1 MAGLNLHMGMNG
13 AAPTAPPTYNNAGS
27 ASVMQAAFGPGSTSP
42 VQKGKSGLAPST
54 PTGMGVWVGIAAV
67 VALVVI
73 RQSLPN

>member
-27 ASVMQAAFGPGSTSP
+27 ASVMQAAFGPGATTP
-42 VQKGKSGLAPST
+42 VSKSKGGLAPST
-54 PTGMGVWVGIAAV
+54 PTGLGVWVGIAAV
-67 VALVVI
+67 VALVMI